1 MDISKLE
8 LQFVDEVGKTVL
20 NTKLIGLPIKESA
33 ILAKSM
39 ECFNDPEP
47 CMIHRSAV
55 QKTMYLE
62 LYEHFSG
69 LLNGKT
75 ASQQWIEIP
84 EHLRA
89 VVDIKPAVSVVHMRL
104 SV

>member
-33 ILAKSM
+33 ILSKSM

-55 QKTMYLE
+55 QKTIYLE
-62 LYEHFSG
+62 LYEYFSG
-69 LLNGKT
+69 VMNGRM

-89 VVDIKPAVSVVHMRL
+89 VVDIKPDVSIAHIRL